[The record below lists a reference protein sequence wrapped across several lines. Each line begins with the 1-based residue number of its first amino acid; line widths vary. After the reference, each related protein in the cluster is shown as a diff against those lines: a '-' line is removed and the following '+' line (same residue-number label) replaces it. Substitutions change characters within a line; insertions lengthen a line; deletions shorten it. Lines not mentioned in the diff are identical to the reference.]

1 MSTGGVFPLQEAD
14 QEEQGAAVG
23 HDGSGKEQGP
33 QGPEQRQEGQTG
45 GLPAPLLSATGEL
58 METNIFLVGVID
70 TGSTILFAP
79 SYVACAE
86 FSPMARVI

>member
-23 HDGSGKEQGP
+23 HDGSGQEQGP

-58 METNIFLVGVID
+58 METNIFFSRCYRYRVDYFICPLVCG
-70 TGSTILFAP
+70 L
-79 SYVACAE
+79 C
-86 FSPMARVI
+86 